1 MNKTL
6 SSTLIALGVMIFV
19 FLAGYYYRGTQIR
32 TGPPKMI
39 VIERPVEIPAKA
51 DSAEGRPIRPNAD
64 RINLIDSLT
73 TEALRADSLA
83 EWVETLS
90 TPFQTVFEDTLSVK
104 DSLGSFYSRRID
116 SLDIDPLTR
125 WVKRRISYLDSK
137 LTTVK
142 IEQEILVGETWLDT
156 VLYWLERAAYFAL
169 GVLTGKQF

>member
-6 SSTLIALGVMIFV
+6 SSMLIALGVLIFV

-32 TGPPKMI
+32 TGPPRLI

-51 DSAEGRPIRPNAD
+51 DSAIGRPVRPNAE
-64 RINLIDSLT
+64 RINLIDSLI

-90 TPFQTVFEDTLSVK
+90 TPFTAVLGDTLTVK
-104 DSLGSFYSRRID
+104 DSLGSFYTRRID

-125 WVKRRISYLDSK
+125 IIKRRISYLDSK

-142 IEQEILVGETWLDT
+142 IEQEIVVGKTWLDT
-156 VLYWLERAAYFAL
+156 VLYWLERAAYFVL